1 MSAITSK
8 RSVTLFSL
16 NNYLMGEVKFSIVT
30 GYNLDGIVYY
40 VVNMLWLCFLNESEM
55 KGGFDAK

>member
-30 GYNLDGIVYY
+30 GYNLGWIVYY
-40 VVNMLWLCFLNESEM
+40 VVNMPWLCFLNESEM